1 MQLVF
6 LRSPAIR
13 VIAITLVLLGSGMI
27 FLVGSAA
34 AQTQS
39 SEIVIGLQ
47 NDMTDMNTWNPGTN
61 TVWKSY
67 MVGSLNFESLLGTD
81 PDGNLF
87 PYLADPARGGGTG
100 YSVLTSP
107 VAPDAATV
115 DVFIRPGV
123 TFTDGQ
129 AMTAADAV
137 FSFQTQGW
145 GTFSSFINEALWW
158 DAPRFAHWTG
168 GAAKSHIGVEAIGTD
183 TVRFHLSKTYA
194 LFFVATL
201 SVLIMPKH
209 IWLNHI
215 DSNPPLNFTSLTPI
229 TDAADRS
236 IDFGFGGTNSQL
248 DATIGTGPWKTVS
261 WSRNQATQVVVSPT
275 YWGKDRADASVVVG
289 TTKYNFY
296 PDHLRSIRFSIY
308 SSLDVISLALQSGEI
323 DTLIWP
329 LLPGFLSQV
338 HSNPSISVEQ
348 VTDSGMFY
356 MSFNLRRKPWNDLDL
371 RTAIS
376 MAIDKDYI
384 VNVLMGGL
392 GIKGTVPHSIVRS
405 EYINQTAKP
414 PDFDLAGA
422 RALLDRVGII
432 DRNGDGFRDYKDGS
446 PIRTAILTPPKDY
459 DPIRADAGI
468 MISNNLKKIG
478 LNIDAAPVTFDTIVA
493 KAFLPPVDF
502 DIYILGF
509 SLGALPEGYL
519 KDFFGSSQDVN
530 INPAGS
536 NSAGYHNT
544 AVDAK
549 LETMLITLDNNARIQ
564 IVKDIV
570 GQVVKDIPWN
580 ILYYRKNLNAY
591 RNDRWVG
598 WVNTPPLLYNFWSLS
613 KLSRPGA
620 TGVQLPSGA
629 ITVSMTAP
637 ERAIA
642 GGTVTVDVFGS
653 RDFAP
658 ISGASVWLNR
668 TYGVQSDSSSATT
681 DISGHARFSLT
692 VPFIQGDLSLKA
704 TVVKG
709 ASTGTTTKVM
719 QISVKLPIP
728 IVRLD
733 LATTTPVIGVGGTA
747 QVIAS
752 VTDSSGGPI
761 QGAVVKI
768 DTTLVF
774 GTISPASGTTLA
786 NGKVVFT
793 YTAPANAN
801 GFPNQHLLEVL
812 KANTTVDQTI
822 VTDTQKASL
831 LLFVENDNAP
841 DWLTADVNASK
852 LVLSTAVPGDSTTI
866 SVTVR
871 DFAGAPRQGAN
882 VTPILPDSE
891 AGSATNVT
899 VSPAWALTD
908 ASGVAAFTVTKTATA
923 VRGNIPVRFAVAGT
937 AYQTSDVAGLLISDG
952 VTPGHAA
959 LIDFSD
965 RTVTSSPAQMTTV
978 TATVWDQLGVPA
990 TDAAVIFQVAP
1001 GSVGMEAQFDWAYNY
1016 TSGAYGGKGLDL
1028 AYFDYGGSFGPS
1040 FQSSAGQGSGYGADN
1055 MLGDVELLDHTGI
1068 DSCDSTTWP
1077 ANFPGYYLL
1086 NATGL
1091 TQQIQP
1097 VPNKG
1102 DSAVQVRAFIGST
1115 SPSSRLRLNVT
1126 LCGANP
1132 ASFFGWSASS
1142 LRGGQWVPGIDNAEF
1157 EIDSGLV
1164 VQRAPIIALGSESV
1178 STVGQLF
1185 TSNART
1191 QSVTG
1196 TFYDRNGPAANAKVF
1211 LTRGAGTAARNV
1223 RGAAGGTITTDVNGT
1238 VSQSVTVPL
1247 LSLSQAHSFGFLA
1260 ADPRYAYGGRNQLFV
1275 GADHMNLG
1283 YFAGVYGIPI
1293 GPEYYVN
1300 QFLYVSLAKIPMEFV
1315 RPYVFLPNPPQAY
1328 ATVHVDKMLVPEQG
1342 SANATVTVTDSSG
1355 APIANAN
1362 VWSGPVQTLTD
1373 ANGNATIP
1381 FTASLGSIENLAVA
1395 QTPAG
1400 FVVRAWYGIVASRP
1414 VLSYGALTVSPGRVG
1429 DKSTISLSVTNTLT
1443 VAGPATVTLLI
1454 DGVAVASKDIT
1465 IGAGASQTVTFDQV
1479 FTTAGDHTVAV
1490 GTQSAT
1496 ATIAAPPVQG
1506 FVEAYGLSIGLLVAG
1521 LAVGAVVG
1529 IILARRGRPPA
1540 AQATMAEEEMKP
1552 GEGDEL

>member
-34 AQTQS
+34 AQTES

-61 TVWKSY
+61 TVWKAY
-67 MVGSLNFESLLGTD
+67 MIAQLNFESLLGTD

-87 PYLADPARGGGTG
+87 PLLADPARGGGTG
-100 YSVLTSP
+100 YSVLTTP
-107 VAPDAATV
+107 QAPDAATV

-129 AMTAADAV
+129 SMTAADV
-137 FSFQTQGW
+137 IFSFQTQGW
-145 GTFSSFINEALWW
+145 GTYSSFINEALWW

-168 GAAKSHIGVEAIGTD
+168 GVAKSHIGVEAIGTD

-201 SVLIMPKH
+201 SVFIMPKH
-209 IWLNHI
+209 IWQSHI
-215 DSNPPLNFTSLTPI
+215 DANPPLNFTSLTPI

-236 IDFGFGGTNSQL
+236 IDFGFGGTATQL
-248 DATIGTGPWKTVS
+248 DATVGTGPWKTVS

-275 YWGKDRADASVVVG
+275 YWGKGRADASVVVG

-308 SSLDVISLALQSGEI
+308 SSLDVISLALQSGDI

-338 HSNPSISVEQ
+338 RSNPAISVEQ

-356 MSFNLRRKPWNDLDL
+356 MAFNLRRKPWNDLDL

-384 VNVLMGGL
+384 VNTLMGGL
-392 GIKGTVPHSIVRS
+392 GIKGTVPHAIVRS

-422 RALLDRVGII
+422 RALLDSVGII

-536 NSAGYHNT
+536 NSAGYHNA

-549 LETMLITLDNNARIQ
+549 LETMLVTLDNTARIK

-668 TYGVQSDSSSATT
+668 SYGVQSENSTATT
-681 DISGHARFSLT
+681 DISGHARFSMA

-752 VTDSSGGPI
+752 VTDSSGGPV

-774 GTISPASGTTLA
+774 GTISPASGPTLA

-793 YTAPANAN
+793 YTAPADAS

-812 KANTTVDQTI
+812 KANTTWDQTI

-841 DWLTADVNASK
+841 DWLSVDLNASK
-852 LVLSTAVPGDSTTI
+852 LVLNTAVSGDSTTI
-866 SVTVR
+866 SAIVR
-871 DFAGAPRQGAN
+871 DFAGSPRQGAN

-891 AGSATNVT
+891 SGSSTNVT

-923 VRGNIPVRFAVAGT
+923 VQGNIPIRFSVAGT
-937 AYQTSDVAGLLISDG
+937 AYQTSDVAGLLISDFTTKG
-952 VTPGHAA
+952 YAA
-959 LIDFSD
+959 LIDFTD
-965 RTVTSSPAQMTTV
+965 RSITSSPAQTTNV
-978 TATVWDQLGVPA
+978 SVTVWNELGVPA
-990 TDAAVIFQVAP
+990 TDAAVIFQIAP
-1001 GSVGMEAQFDWAYNY
+1001 GSVGMQAQFEWAYDY
-1016 TSGAYGGKGLDL
+1016 TVGQYMGAGLDL
-1028 AYFDYGGSFGPS
+1028 AHFDYGGSFGPS
-1040 FQSSAGQGSGYGADN
+1040 FQASAGQGSGFGADN
-1055 MLGDVELLDHTGI
+1055 ALNDLEVLGYPNSATPLPI
-1068 DSCDSTTWP
+1068 DSCDSAGTAGVSSPWP
-1077 ANFPGYYLL
+1077 SDFPGYYIV
-1086 NATGL
+1086 NATGQL
-1091 TQQIQP
+1091 TGTIRPAQHK
-1097 VPNKG
+1097 V

-1115 SPSSRLRLNVT
+1115 AAASRLRLNLT
-1126 LCGANP
+1126 TCSSNP
-1132 ASFFGWSASS
+1132 NTFFGWGVSS
-1142 LRGGQWVPGIDNAEF
+1142 LVNGKWVPGIENVDF

-1164 VQRAPIIALGSESV
+1164 IQRAPILAMGSASV
-1178 STVGQLF
+1178 GSGGQEF
-1185 TSNART
+1185 TSAART
-1191 QSVTG
+1191 QTVHG
-1196 TFYDRNGPAANAKVF
+1196 WFYDRNGPVANAKVF
-1211 LTRGAGTAARNV
+1211 LLRGAGTAARNV
-1223 RGAAGGTITTDVNGT
+1223 RGAFGGTILTNATGVA
-1238 VSQSVTVPL
+1238 SQDVTVPL
-1247 LSLSQAHSFGFLA
+1247 LSLSQSHSFSFLV
-1260 ADPRYAYGGRNQLFV
+1260 ADERYAYGGRNQLLE
-1275 GADHMNLG
+1275 GD
-1283 YFAGVYGIPI
+1283 YG
-1293 GPEYYVN
+1293 GDYYLN
-1300 QFLYVSLAKIPMEFV
+1300 QFLYVVLAKIPMEFV

-1342 SANATVTVTDSSG
+1342 KANATVTVTDSSG
-1355 APIANAN
+1355 APVANAT

-1373 ANGNATIP
+1373 VNGSATIP

-1400 FVVRAWYGIVASRP
+1400 FIVRAWYGIVASRP
-1414 VLSYGALTVSPGRVG
+1414 VLSYGTLTVNPGRVG

-1443 VAGPATVTLLI
+1443 VAGPATVTLLV

-1479 FTTAGDHTVAV
+1479 FTTAGEHTVAV

-1496 ATIAAPPVQG
+1496 AAIAAPPVQG

-1529 IILARRGRPPA
+1529 IILARRGRPPGA
-1540 AQATMAEEEMKP
+1540 VQATMAEEEMKP